1 VLPKGRPA
9 HCAHRFLGTS
19 AAYPSTPRSNS
30 LHATLTLLRG
40 ERRARLF
47 FAAYGQSA
55 LGNGAGY
62 VALVVLAYQAWHSP
76 WAISLV
82 LLADFLPAMLLGPVF
97 GAAADRWSRRRLAIA
112 SDIARAVAFIG
123 VAFVGGIW
131 AIVGFALLAGA
142 GAGLFTP
149 AVLAALPSLVEEERL
164 PAATSLYGA
173 LTDAGRAVG
182 PALAAAALLVASP
195 EVVAA
200 ANGATFLV
208 SALVLASL
216 SFGARPVRSA
226 AEAATGLLREAREGV
241 AATARM
247 PGIRV
252 LIAASSGLL
261 LFAAMLNVTE
271 LLVAEDLG
279 SGDTGYSFLV
289 AAAGIGFV
297 AGSLAGASGAPIA
310 ELKRR
315 YLGGIAV
322 MALGIALF
330 GIAPVYVLALL
341 GLGLTGVGN
350 GLLLTHER
358 QIFQKVV
365 PDRLLGRAF
374 ALADTAGSWAF
385 AIAFAGAGALVAEL
399 GAEALLLGAA
409 GASGLIWIGAFY
421 ALRGAWTAAPAAR
434 AYPASSSAGPELP
447 ASTAR
452 SASV

>member
-1 VLPKGRPA
+1 LRP
-9 HCAHRFLGTS
+9 
-19 AAYPSTPRSNS
+19 
-30 LHATLTLLRG
+30 TLNLLRS
-40 ERRARLF
+40 ERRARRF
-47 FAAYGQSA
+47 FGAYGQSA

-62 VALVVLAYQAWHSP
+62 VALVVLAYSAWHSP

-82 LLADFLPAMLLGPVF
+82 LLADFLPGMLLGPLF
-97 GAAADRWSRRRLAIA
+97 GAAADRWSRRTLAIV
-112 SDIARAVAFIG
+112 SDVMRAVAFIG

-131 AIVGFALLAGA
+131 AIVAFALLAGA
-142 GAGLFTP
+142 GAGISSP
-149 AVLAALPSLVEEERL
+149 AVLAALPSLVEEKRL

-182 PALAAAALLVASP
+182 PAVAALGLMVMSA
-195 EVVAA
+195 EWVAA
-200 ANGATFLV
+200 FNGMTFLV
-208 SALVLASL
+208 SAIVLGTI
-216 SFGARPVRSA
+216 SFGARPER
-226 AEAATGLLREAREGV
+226 AEAAGEPAGLLAEAREGIT
-241 AATARM
+241 ATARM
-247 PGIRV
+247 TGIRV
-252 LIAASSGLL
+252 LIGASSGLL

-279 SGDTGYSFLV
+279 SGDTGYSVLV

-297 AGSLAGASGAPIA
+297 AGSLAGAGGAPIA

-315 YLGGIAV
+315 YLGGILV
-322 MALGIALF
+322 MALGIGLF
-330 GIAPVYVLALL
+330 AIAPVYVLALL

-374 ALADTAGSWAF
+374 AFADTAGCWAF
-385 AIAFAGAGALVAEL
+385 AIAFASAGALLAQFGTQAV
-399 GAEALLLGAA
+399 LLGAA
-409 GASGLIWIGAFY
+409 AGAGLIWLWAAF
-421 ALRGAWTAAPAAR
+421 ALRSTWTATPEVRYAE
-434 AYPASSSAGPELP
+434 SSSAGSELP

>member
-1 VLPKGRPA
+1 LQ
-9 HCAHRFLGTS
+9 
-19 AAYPSTPRSNS
+19 
-30 LHATLTLLRG
+30 ATLRLLRIEPG
-40 ERRARLF
+40 ARRF
-47 FAAYGQSA
+47 FGAYAQSA

-76 WAISLV
+76 WAIALV

-97 GAAADRWSRRRLAIA
+97 GAAADRWSRRRLAIL
-112 SDIARAVAFIG
+112 SDVVRAIAFVG
-123 VAFVGGIW
+123 VALVGGIW
-131 AIVGFALLAGA
+131 AVVGFALLAGA
-142 GAGLFTP
+142 GAGLATP
-149 AVLAALPSLVEEERL
+149 ALLAALPSLVDEERL

-173 LTDAGRAVG
+173 LTDAGRAIG
-182 PALAAAALLVASP
+182 PALAGLGLLIASP
-195 EVVAA
+195 EAVAA
-200 ANGATFLV
+200 ANGVTFLV
-208 SALVLASL
+208 SAAVLATL
-216 SFGARPVRSA
+216 RFGARRA
-226 AEAATGLLREAREGV
+226 ADGEGERTSLLREAREGI

-247 PGIRV
+247 TGVRV
-252 LIAASSGLL
+252 LIGASSALL

-271 LLVAEDLG
+271 LLVAEELG
-279 SGDTGYSFLV
+279 SGDAGYSMLV

-297 AGSLAGASGAPIA
+297 AGSLSGANGAPIA

-315 YLGGIAV
+315 YIGGILV
-322 MALGIALF
+322 MTLGIALF
-330 GIAPVYVLALL
+330 GIAPVFALALL

-385 AIAFAGAGALVAEL
+385 AIAFVSAGALLAWFGETT
-399 GAEALLLGAA
+399 LLLGAA
-409 GASGLIWIGAFY
+409 FASAAICLVAAY
-421 ALRGAWTAAPAAR
+421 ALRSTWEDEPAVEKIYAV
-434 AYPASSSAGPELP
+434 SSSAGPELP

>member
-1 VLPKGRPA
+1 M
-9 HCAHRFLGTS
+9 
-19 AAYPSTPRSNS
+19 
-30 LHATLTLLRG
+30 HATLRLLRS
-40 ERRARLF
+40 EPRARRF
-47 FAAYGQSA
+47 FAAYAQSA

-62 VALVVLAYQAWHSP
+62 VALVVLAYQAWESP

-82 LLADFLPAMLLGPVF
+82 LLADFLPAMLFGPLF
-97 GAAADRWSRRRLAIA
+97 GAAADRWSRRRLAIL
-112 SDIARAVAFIG
+112 SDVVRAVAFIA

-131 AIVGFALLAGA
+131 AIVALALLAGA

-149 AVLAALPSLVEEERL
+149 TILAALPSLVEEERL

-173 LTDAGRAVG
+173 LTDAGRALG
-182 PALAAAALLVASP
+182 PAIAAGALVIASPEALAAL
-195 EVVAA
+195 
-200 ANGATFLV
+200 NGASFLV
-208 SALVLASL
+208 SAVVLATL
-216 SFGARPVRSA
+216 RFGSPGASPA
-226 AEAATGLLREAREGV
+226 AERQSFLREAREGI

-247 PGIRV
+247 SGIRV
-252 LIAASSGLL
+252 LIGASSGLL

-279 SGDTGYSFLV
+279 SGDTGYSILV

-297 AGSLAGASGAPIA
+297 AGSLAGANGAPIG

-315 YLGGIAV
+315 YIGGILV

-330 GIAPVYVLALL
+330 AIAPVFPLALL

-358 QIFQKVV
+358 LIFQKVV

-385 AIAFAGAGALVAEL
+385 AIAFVTAGALLAQL
-399 GAEALLLGAA
+399 GTTTVLLGAA
-409 GASGLIWIGAFY
+409 FASGAICLAAAY
-421 ALRGAWTAAPAAR
+421 ALRSTWEDDAADEGYAV
-434 AYPASSSAGPELP
+434 SSSAGAELP